1 MDEMYQQSLQFDL
14 TYDFAQ
20 IINTENMFALI
31 YQISGEGGHHPSFY
45 GYLGDCSQ
53 NQLTVSNQTSQAYAG
68 LSILRKLL
76 DAVPDILLACLQKD
90 GPFFYTEL
98 SKAQKIRIV

>member
-1 MDEMYQQSLQFDL
+1 MKLFTLHCGDKLEAQHTMDEMYQHSLQIDL

-20 IINTENMFALI
+20 IINTEKMFALI

-53 NQLTVSNQTSQAYAG
+53 N
-68 LSILRKLL
+68 
-76 DAVPDILLACLQKD
+76 
-90 GPFFYTEL
+90 
-98 SKAQKIRIV
+98 